1 MKPKFAYL
9 YISFIVSLAILVILS
24 ALFYQKLNTH
34 LRYSKD
40 LEKSYQIIYRLK
52 ELGKRMTDMETSS
65 RGFML
70 IKDSLFLES
79 YNYSKD
85 SISHDFDYLLEL
97 LGNNTDQVSRVMLM
111 KSTITNM
118 VNLFDRNIQRVN
130 IIDYPG
136 MRIAVSRGKA
146 LMDTFKTESTQIENA
161 ELNERNI
168 LFARKEFFKDVYP
181 GYFNT
186 ILLFAGAITLI
197 SFYFIN
203 REVKMRWRYQA
214 ELEKKLH
221 ELNRTNAE
229 LEQFAYVASHDLQEP
244 LRKIMLFGDRL
255 SYNHNEWIGPEIK
268 KVIERMNASALR
280 MQELIQD
287 MVNFTTLIVK
297 DEKTDT
303 VNMDEVVKQALIDF
317 DEQVKL
323 RKAIIHSVPLPVIVG
338 IRWQLSLL
346 FRSLFD
352 NAFKFSKTGESPVIQ
367 ISYSQIEGTDEIEG
381 TPKGK
386 KLYHRI
392 VVEDNGIGFDNE
404 FAGRIFMI
412 FQRLHTQQSGYRG
425 KGIGLAIAQRIM
437 ANHSGLI
444 MAKGMVNDG
453 AAFIMYF
460 PVY

>member
-34 LRYSKD
+34 LRYSKA
-40 LEKSYQIIYRLK
+40 LEKSYQVIYRLK
-52 ELGKRMTDMETSS
+52 ELEKRMINMETCS

-70 IKDSLFLES
+70 IKDSSFLGQ

-85 SISHDFDYLLEL
+85 SINHDFDHLLDL
-97 LGNNTDQVSRVMLM
+97 QDNNSDQFSRLMLM

-118 VNLFDRNIQRVN
+118 VNLFDRNILRVN
-130 IIDYPG
+130 VIDYTA
-136 MRIAVSRGKA
+136 MHTSVSRGKT
-146 LMDTFKTESTQIENA
+146 LMDTFQSESMQIEKA
-161 ELNERNI
+161 ELYERDI
-168 LFARKEFFKDVYP
+168 LFARQEFFKDVYP

-203 REVKMRWRYQA
+203 REVRMRWRYQA
-214 ELEKKLH
+214 ELENKLH

-244 LRKIMLFGDRL
+244 LRKIRLFGDRL
-255 SYNHNEWIGPEIK
+255 SYNHLQSVPPEIS

-287 MVNFTTLIVK
+287 MVNFTTLIGK
-297 DEKTDT
+297 DEKMDK
-303 VNMDEVVKQALIDF
+303 VNMDEVVQQALVDIE
-317 DEQVKL
+317 EQVNVC
-323 RKAIIHSVPLPVIVG
+323 KAIIHSVSLPVIIG

-346 FRSLFD
+346 FKSLFD
-352 NAFKFSKTGESPVIQ
+352 NAFKFSKPGEPPVIQ
-367 ISYSQIEGTDEIEG
+367 ITYSQIEGTDEIDG
-381 TPKGK
+381 IRKVK

-392 VVEDNGIGFDNE
+392 VVEDKGIGFDNE
-404 FAGRIFMI
+404 FADRIFMI

-444 MAKGMVNDG
+444 MAKGMINDG

-460 PVY
+460 PV